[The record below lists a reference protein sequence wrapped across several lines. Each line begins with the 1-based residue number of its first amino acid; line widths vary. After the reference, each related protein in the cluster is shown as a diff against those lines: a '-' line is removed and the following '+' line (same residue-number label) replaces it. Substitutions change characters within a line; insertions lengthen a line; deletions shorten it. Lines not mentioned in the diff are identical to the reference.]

1 MQKLTQKQNHL
12 TSTPNAKKV
21 ENKVTPVRLAIALL
35 IEHPHIVNVIDNSN
49 ILQHLNVPGVQL
61 LNNLMYLCKSTPNIK
76 TAQILEQYRDT
87 TEGKQLS
94 KLMCWQHNVESDA
107 AEAVFEDSIEKLCD
121 QFLQLK
127 TEELLQKARLNQ
139 INADEKQELQ
149 MLLNN
154 L

>member
-1 MQKLTQKQNHL
+1 M
-12 TSTPNAKKV
+12 
-21 ENKVTPVRLAIALL
+21 
-35 IEHPHIVNVIDNSN
+35 
-49 ILQHLNVPGVQL
+49 QL